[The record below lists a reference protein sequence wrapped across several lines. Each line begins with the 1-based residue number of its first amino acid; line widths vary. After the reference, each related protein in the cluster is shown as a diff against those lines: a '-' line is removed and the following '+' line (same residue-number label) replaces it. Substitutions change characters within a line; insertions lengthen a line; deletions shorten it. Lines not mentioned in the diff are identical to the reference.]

1 MIGVPLCRP
10 SGERHGDQFSAM
22 GWVGYPRHGSRL
34 SVRRGAG
41 GGPTEARAS
50 KLTQK
55 HPSTHQ
61 LRIQTFFDI

>member
-1 MIGVPLCRP
+1 M
-10 SGERHGDQFSAM
+10 
-22 GWVGYPRHGSRL
+22 GYPRHGSRL